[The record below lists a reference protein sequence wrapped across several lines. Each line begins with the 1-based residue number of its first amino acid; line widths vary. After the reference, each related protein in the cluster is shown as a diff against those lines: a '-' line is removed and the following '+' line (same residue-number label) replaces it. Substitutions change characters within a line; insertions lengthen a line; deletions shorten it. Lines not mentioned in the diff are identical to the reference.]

1 MNMTPASRRFAATV
15 ASLGGTDPRSA
26 YDPAVVFM
34 PREQHNVSV
43 DRRHDIC
50 LQRITVTNFSG
61 DVVLQEDGDSMQR
74 STSACLSSLFVQS
87 SRLLQSTRARLD
99 NGTQIRALTIDLLY
113 ASKIRLYPSTQ
124 CSMQWLDGC
133 QADEGYLPEQGRR
146 W

>member
-1 MNMTPASRRFAATV
+1 
-15 ASLGGTDPRSA
+15 
-26 YDPAVVFM
+26 M

-50 LQRITVTNFSG
+50 LQRITIANFSG

-74 STSACLSSLFVQS
+74 STSAFLPSLFVQS

-113 ASKIRLYPSTQ
+113 ASKVRLYPITQ
-124 CSMQWLDGC
+124 CSMWLDGC